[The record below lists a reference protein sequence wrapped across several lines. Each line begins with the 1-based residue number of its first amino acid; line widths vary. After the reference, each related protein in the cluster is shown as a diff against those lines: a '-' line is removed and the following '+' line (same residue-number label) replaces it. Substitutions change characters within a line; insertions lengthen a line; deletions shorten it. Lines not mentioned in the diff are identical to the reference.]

1 MMCHPDRSEAEWRD
15 LLFQL
20 FASDLNLKQLCR
32 ELWIQDLE
40 KAFCFSIFSCANK
53 VQTIEDSPYRPSY
66 PVNGAATG
74 VSSNRGR
81 SKSSIARHPPSAFRQ

>member
-32 ELWIQDLE
+32 ELRIQDLGE
-40 KAFCFSIFSCANK
+40 SFLFLDRLLCK
-53 VQTIEDSPYRPSY
+53 
-66 PVNGAATG
+66 
-74 VSSNRGR
+74 
-81 SKSSIARHPPSAFRQ
+81 